1 MDKRKGI
8 ILAIVL
14 FLFVGL
20 GTYVF
25 AGGSEDLA
33 NGQGNDTTNS
43 SNDNDDKNNGQN
55 TPNDETEEG
64 ENEGEGGNSRPVN
77 GNSNSGSN
85 LVINGDEEPGDNQNI
100 GNADDAYKDVLALIE
115 NLENQI
121 EQATKKSNL
130 TDALEY
136 RDNEKVQEKLDSLT
150 DGEAKNDLKERLD
163 KINSILED
171 NEAPV
176 IAGIKDKE
184 VTNDNVSITINEA
197 NVTILLNNKEVTI
210 DELKS
215 IEEEGNY
222 KLEVIDKSFN
232 STEITFTIDK
242 TLPTANVKNGEH
254 FDSEKEIVFSDD
266 NLSKVVVENRD
277 KLHNNEEYIT
287 EYTNV
292 ENGNINV
299 TLSEDA
305 TYLIKVYDKAGN
317 EKSYWVAIDSNS
329 AEITFLDKE
338 ENELSTLTNKD
349 VTIKVYDKFLTEVTI
364 EGPNGTETYKYT
376 DKKDEYFEALNN
388 NEERIFKLTVTEDG
402 TYIVTAKDKVGH
414 SVTEVIEIDQT
425 PAKVDVS
432 YDITEL
438 TNKGITVT
446 LSSDEEIMPVD
457 AGLWNPDKKYA
468 NKLQKVYF
476 NNTDE
481 TITIVDKAGNETKVS
496 IKITNYDKE
505 APKNNAVN
513 FLINGINPEKEEIN
527 GKVYSVYYGTLSDE
541 LYGYIRTNEE
551 LKENP
556 TFTLTYGTK
565 EINLSGDD
573 VELRIEDKEEYKYL
587 YYFKYEINEEEFSKI
602 AKEEIVM
609 TVSNIVDL
617 AGNKVEGTWE
627 VLNSNRVFVDTVA
640 PEYQTLRL
648 TNVSRKDEN
657 GKWLQVASVGDIV
670 RIIVT
675 FDENPVV
682 NPTLTI
688 NDEEVG
694 QMKYDSQMKSYT
706 YNYEVTEN
714 TKNGLMQIEISNYAD
729 AVGNIGT
736 TLTNKNITSSDQNEM
751 LVDTVNPEVV
761 FANTHN
767 YNKYYDIDEL
777 SITIKDEN
785 LSEVY
790 YTWNNTDKYVNAT
803 TKLDEKYIIDNED
816 GTYTVKIPTVEG
828 RKRLHIRAIDI
839 AGNETTDYSSSGAYN
854 IDKTDPVITLYYWFD
869 DGNHKVIEPSVHN
882 YCVFAEATDTNMK
895 SITLN
900 GKEYKNG
907 ELICDTDV
915 YELKAVDKANHE
927 VPINF
932 EVDRTYG
939 TITINDTDK
948 YNTYDVTTI
957 HKYNKIK
964 SIEFSESGT
973 VRLTKDN
980 EIVYFGNDTDFA
992 YDFTDGIYKLELID
1006 KGGNNTVLMFEFDK
1020 TAPQVKELRINSSN
1034 ENKQYANETHS
1045 VGIYLTVDE
1054 KLAKDPIFKINGIE
1068 YTEYRQGDADKFQ
1081 YFLVTKLPE
1090 NTKEGELEFTIEV
1103 EDEFGNTKT
1112 FTNKDILNDVGY
1124 DKVIFDTT
1132 APELILAGTEETYDR
1147 VLRIES
1153 GTPLTLKDIT
1163 AKATDASFGEA
1174 VNVEPYK
1181 VTFYNNIDPGKD
1193 YDFSNGLDTQKPSGN
1208 RYHVYYRVTD
1218 YAGNTTEDVMLV
1230 VMSDTT
1236 PATITPNQKDNLHVE
1251 VGSEYNHVTATVT
1264 DNVDETQI
1272 IEPWEYIRFDFQ
1284 LNNTFEV
1291 YKNINTL
1298 IPGKYLAIWDYTDSS
1313 GNPST
1318 TLKRWVNVTDT
1329 TAPVVKGV
1337 SSNTTYFGSIDF
1349 EMTDN
1354 SGKFIIYY
1362 DYDHNYQSC
1371 DDLMN
1376 GEHEVFT
1383 DTTNPFKGPFFI
1395 TEDIDN
1401 VSVCVV
1407 DDSDNKTFFNNINL
1421 RKEANNETILNAIE
1435 NGGTIVL
1442 PENTTINVSTNINI
1456 PEGTTII
1463 GNDTTKLEGQLELKN
1478 SNITLKNINIYDEG
1492 SVILINKNLENIVI
1506 DGGNYITNNV
1516 GNQGMGAI
1524 RLDGISNG
1532 FEYTNDIIIKN
1543 ANIQGAIHLLNYSG
1557 SLKNISN
1564 NTITLTNNDGV
1575 SPLAGILV
1583 VTDKMT
1589 DLDAEALLNNQTKVN
1604 VNYSLNSKGEIS
1616 YYTAIQDLNWKNVS
1630 AVEVTK

>member
-64 ENEGEGGNSRPVN
+64 ENEGEGENSRPVN

-85 LVINGDEEPGDNQNI
+85 LVINGDEEPGDNHNI

-136 RDNEKVQEKLDSLT
+136 RDNEKVEEKLDSLT

-197 NVTILLNNKEVTI
+197 NITILLNNKKVTI
-210 DELKS
+210 DELKN

-277 KLHNNEEYIT
+277 KLHNNEEYVT

-317 EKSYWVAIDSNS
+317 EKSYWVAIDPDS

-338 ENELSTLTNKD
+338 ENKLSTLTNKD

-364 EGPNGTETYKYT
+364 EGPNRTETYKYT

-402 TYIVTAKDKVGH
+402 TYTVTAKDKVGH

-432 YDITEL
+432 YDITEP

-513 FLINGINPEKEEIN
+513 FQINGKNPEKEEIN
-527 GKVYSVYYGTLSDE
+527 GKVYSVYYGTLFDE

-551 LKENP
+551 LKEKP

-565 EINLSGDD
+565 EIKLSGDD

-627 VLNSNRVFVDTVA
+627 VSNSNRVFVDTVA

-675 FDENPVV
+675 FDENP
-682 NPTLTI
+682 
-688 NDEEVG
+688 
-694 QMKYDSQMKSYT
+694 
-706 YNYEVTEN
+706 NYEVTEN

-736 TLTNKNITSSDQNEM
+736 TLTNKDITSSEQNEM
-751 LVDTVNPEVV
+751 MIDTINPEVV
-761 FANTHN
+761 F
-767 YNKYYDIDEL
+767 
-777 SITIKDEN
+777 
-785 LSEVY
+785 
-790 YTWNNTDKYVNAT
+790 
-803 TKLDEKYIIDNED
+803 
-816 GTYTVKIPTVEG
+816 
-828 RKRLHIRAIDI
+828 
-839 AGNETTDYSSSGAYN
+839 
-854 IDKTDPVITLYYWFD
+854 
-869 DGNHKVIEPSVHN
+869 
-882 YCVFAEATDTNMK
+882 
-895 SITLN
+895 
-900 GKEYKNG
+900 
-907 ELICDTDV
+907 
-915 YELKAVDKANHE
+915 
-927 VPINF
+927 
-932 EVDRTYG
+932 
-939 TITINDTDK
+939 NDTDK
-948 YNTYDVTTI
+948 YNTNDVTTI
-957 HKYNKIK
+957 HKYNTIK

-980 EIVYFGNDTDFA
+980 EIVYFGNDIDFA

-1054 KLAKDPIFKINGIE
+1054 KLAKDPVFKINGIE
-1068 YTEYRQGDADKFQ
+1068 YKLTEQKEVTKG
-1081 YFLVTKLPE
+1081 YFYATTTKLPE
-1090 NTKEGELEFTIEV
+1090 NTREGELEFTIDV

-1112 FTNKDILNDVGY
+1112 FTNNDILNDVGY

-1132 APELILAGTEETYDR
+1132 APELILAGTEETYDN

-1230 VMSDTT
+1230 VMSDIT
-1236 PATITPNQKDNLHVE
+1236 PATITPNQEDNLHVE
-1251 VGSEYNHVTATVT
+1251 VGSEYNHVIATVI

-1354 SGKFIIYY
+1354 SGKFTIYY

-1383 DTTNPFKGPFFI
+1383 DTTNPFKGPFII

-1401 VSVCVV
+1401 VSVCIV

-1421 RKEANNETILNAIE
+1421 RKEANNET
-1435 NGGTIVL
+1435 
-1442 PENTTINVSTNINI
+1442 
-1456 PEGTTII
+1456 
-1463 GNDTTKLEGQLELKN
+1463 
-1478 SNITLKNINIYDEG
+1478 
-1492 SVILINKNLENIVI
+1492 
-1506 DGGNYITNNV
+1506 
-1516 GNQGMGAI
+1516 
-1524 RLDGISNG
+1524 
-1532 FEYTNDIIIKN
+1532 F
-1543 ANIQGAIHLLNYSG
+1543 
-1557 SLKNISN
+1557 
-1564 NTITLTNNDGV
+1564 
-1575 SPLAGILV
+1575 
-1583 VTDKMT
+1583 
-1589 DLDAEALLNNQTKVN
+1589 
-1604 VNYSLNSKGEIS
+1604 
-1616 YYTAIQDLNWKNVS
+1616 
-1630 AVEVTK
+1630 

>member
-33 NGQGNDTTNS
+33 KGQGNDTTNS

-55 TPNDETEEG
+55 TPNDEIKEG
-64 ENEGEGGNSRPVN
+64 ENEGEGGNSQPVSGN
-77 GNSNSGSN
+77 DNSNNNNGSN
-85 LVINGDEEPGDNQNI
+85 LVINGNKESGDNQNI

-115 NLENQI
+115 NLEKQI

-136 RDNEKVQEKLDSLT
+136 RDNEKVVEKLDQLT
-150 DGEAKNDLKERLD
+150 NGEAKNDLKERLD
-163 KINSILED
+163 NINSILED
-171 NEAPV
+171 NEAPK

-184 VTNDNVSITINEA
+184 VTKDSVSITVNEA

-210 DELKS
+210 DELKN

-222 KLEVIDKSFN
+222 KLEVSDKSFN

-254 FDSEKEIVFSDD
+254 FDSETELTFSDD

-317 EKSYWVAIDSNS
+317 EKSYWVAIDSKN

-338 ENELSTLTNKD
+338 ENKLSTLTNKD

-388 NEERIFKLTVTEDG
+388 NEERIFKLTITEDG
-402 TYIVTAKDKVGH
+402 VYTVTAKDKVGR

-432 YDITEL
+432 YDITEP

-476 NNTDE
+476 NITDE

-513 FLINGINPEKEEIN
+513 FLINGKNPEKEEIN
-527 GKVYSVYYGTLSDE
+527 GEEYNVYYGTLFDE

-587 YYFKYEINEEEFSKI
+587 YYFKYEINKEEFSKI

-688 NDEEVG
+688 NDEVVG

-706 YNYEVTEN
+706 YDYEVTEN
-714 TKNGLMQIEISNYAD
+714 TKNGLMQIAISNYAD

-736 TLTNKNITSSDQNEM
+736 TLTNKNITSRDQNEM
-751 LVDTVNPEVV
+751 LVD
-761 FANTHN
+761 
-767 YNKYYDIDEL
+767 
-777 SITIKDEN
+777 
-785 LSEVY
+785 
-790 YTWNNTDKYVNAT
+790 
-803 TKLDEKYIIDNED
+803 
-816 GTYTVKIPTVEG
+816 
-828 RKRLHIRAIDI
+828 
-839 AGNETTDYSSSGAYN
+839 
-854 IDKTDPVITLYYWFD
+854 
-869 DGNHKVIEPSVHN
+869 
-882 YCVFAEATDTNMK
+882 
-895 SITLN
+895 
-900 GKEYKNG
+900 
-907 ELICDTDV
+907 
-915 YELKAVDKANHE
+915 
-927 VPINF
+927 
-932 EVDRTYG
+932 RTYG
-939 TITINDTDK
+939 IITINDTDK

-1020 TAPQVKELRINSSN
+1020 TPPKVKELRINSSN

-1090 NTKEGELEFTIEV
+1090 NTKEGELEFTIKV
-1103 EDEFGNTKT
+1103 EDEFGNTAT

-1132 APELILAGTEETYDR
+1132 DPKLILAGTEETNDN

-1153 GTPLTLKDIT
+1153 GTSLTLKDIT

-1193 YDFSNGLDTQKPSGN
+1193 YDFLNGLDTQKPSGN

-1236 PATITPNQKDNLHVE
+1236 PATITPNQKDDLHVE
-1251 VGSEYNHVTATVT
+1251 VGSEYNHVTATVR

-1272 IEPWEYIRFDFQ
+1272 INPRIYLRFDLQ
-1284 LNNTFEV
+1284 MNPLGEEYST
-1291 YKNINTL
+1291 INTL

-1329 TAPVVKGV
+1329 STPVVTGV

-1354 SGKFIIYY
+1354 SEKFIIYY
-1362 DYDHNYQSC
+1362 DFEHNYQSC

-1421 RKEANNETILNAIE
+1421 RKETNNETILNAIE

-1442 PENTTINVSTNINI
+1442 PENTTLKVSKDINI

-1478 SNITLKNINIYDEG
+1478 SNITLKNINIYDNE

-1524 RLDGISNG
+1524 RLDGMSND
-1532 FEYTNDIIIKN
+1532 FEYTNDITIKN

-1557 SLKNISN
+1557 SLKNIN
-1564 NTITLTNNDGV
+1564 KNTITLTNNDGV
-1575 SPLAGILV
+1575 SPLAGILIT
-1583 VTDKMT
+1583 TDKTT
-1589 DLDAEALLNNQTKVN
+1589 DLDAKTLLKNQAEVN

>member
-33 NGQGNDTTNS
+33 KGQGNDTTNS

-55 TPNDETEEG
+55 TPNDEIKEG
-64 ENEGEGGNSRPVN
+64 ENEGEGGNSQPVSGN
-77 GNSNSGSN
+77 DNSNNNNGSN
-85 LVINGDEEPGDNQNI
+85 LVINGNKESGDNQNI

-115 NLENQI
+115 NLEKQI

-136 RDNEKVQEKLDSLT
+136 RDNEKVVEKLDQLT
-150 DGEAKNDLKERLD
+150 NGEAKNDLKERLD
-163 KINSILED
+163 NINSILED
-171 NEAPV
+171 NEAPK

-184 VTNDNVSITINEA
+184 VTKDSVSITVNEA

-210 DELKS
+210 DELKN

-222 KLEVIDKSFN
+222 KLEVSDKSFN

-254 FDSEKEIVFSDD
+254 FDSETELTFSDD

-317 EKSYWVAIDSNS
+317 EKSYWVAIDSKN

-338 ENELSTLTNKD
+338 ENKLSTLTNKD
-349 VTIKVYDKFLTEVTI
+349 VTIKVYDKFLTEVTV

-388 NEERIFKLTVTEDG
+388 NEERIFKLTITEDG
-402 TYIVTAKDKVGH
+402 VYTVTAKDKVGR

-432 YDITEL
+432 YDITEP

-476 NNTDE
+476 NITDE

-513 FLINGINPEKEEIN
+513 FLINGKNPEKEEIN
-527 GKVYSVYYGTLSDE
+527 GEEYNVYYGTLFDE

-587 YYFKYEINEEEFSKI
+587 YYFKYEINKEEFSKI

-688 NDEEVG
+688 NDEVVG

-706 YNYEVTEN
+706 YDYEVTEN
-714 TKNGLMQIEISNYAD
+714 TKNGLMQIAISNYAD

-736 TLTNKNITSSDQNEM
+736 TLTNKNITSRDQNEM
-751 LVDTVNPEVV
+751 LVD
-761 FANTHN
+761 
-767 YNKYYDIDEL
+767 
-777 SITIKDEN
+777 
-785 LSEVY
+785 
-790 YTWNNTDKYVNAT
+790 
-803 TKLDEKYIIDNED
+803 
-816 GTYTVKIPTVEG
+816 
-828 RKRLHIRAIDI
+828 
-839 AGNETTDYSSSGAYN
+839 
-854 IDKTDPVITLYYWFD
+854 
-869 DGNHKVIEPSVHN
+869 
-882 YCVFAEATDTNMK
+882 
-895 SITLN
+895 
-900 GKEYKNG
+900 
-907 ELICDTDV
+907 
-915 YELKAVDKANHE
+915 
-927 VPINF
+927 
-932 EVDRTYG
+932 RTYG
-939 TITINDTDK
+939 IITINDTDK

-1020 TAPQVKELRINSSN
+1020 TPPKVKELRINSSN

-1090 NTKEGELEFTIEV
+1090 NTKEGELEFTIKV
-1103 EDEFGNTKT
+1103 EDEFGNTAT

-1132 APELILAGTEETYDR
+1132 APELILAGTEETNDN

-1153 GTPLTLKDIT
+1153 GTSLTLKDIT

-1236 PATITPNQKDNLHVE
+1236 PATITPNQKDDLHVE
-1251 VGSEYNHVTATVT
+1251 VGSEYNHVTATVR

-1272 IEPWEYIRFDFQ
+1272 INPRIYLRFDLQ
-1284 LNNTFEV
+1284 MNPLGEEYST
-1291 YKNINTL
+1291 INTL

-1329 TAPVVKGV
+1329 STPVVTGV

-1354 SGKFIIYY
+1354 SEKFIIYY
-1362 DYDHNYQSC
+1362 DFEHNYQSC

-1421 RKEANNETILNAIE
+1421 RKETNNETILNAIE

-1442 PENTTINVSTNINI
+1442 PENTTLKVSKDINI

-1478 SNITLKNINIYDEG
+1478 SNITLKNINIYDNE

-1524 RLDGISNG
+1524 RLDGMSND
-1532 FEYTNDIIIKN
+1532 FEYTNDITIKN

-1557 SLKNISN
+1557 SLKNIN
-1564 NTITLTNNDGV
+1564 KNTITLTNNDGV
-1575 SPLAGILV
+1575 SPLAGILIT
-1583 VTDKMT
+1583 TDKTT
-1589 DLDAEALLNNQTKVN
+1589 DLDAKTLLKNQAEVN

>member
-33 NGQGNDTTNS
+33 KGQGNDTTNS

-55 TPNDETEEG
+55 TPNDEIKEG
-64 ENEGEGGNSRPVN
+64 ENEGEGGNSQPVSGN
-77 GNSNSGSN
+77 DNSNNNNGSN
-85 LVINGDEEPGDNQNI
+85 LVINGNKESGDNQNI

-115 NLENQI
+115 NLEKQI

-136 RDNEKVQEKLDSLT
+136 RDNEKVVEKLDQLT
-150 DGEAKNDLKERLD
+150 NGEAKNDLKERLD
-163 KINSILED
+163 NINSILED
-171 NEAPV
+171 NEAPK

-184 VTNDNVSITINEA
+184 VTKDSVSITVNEA

-210 DELKS
+210 DELKN

-222 KLEVIDKSFN
+222 KLEVSDKSFN

-242 TLPTANVKNGEH
+242 TLPTANVKNSEH
-254 FDSEKEIVFSDD
+254 FDSETELTFSDD

-317 EKSYWVAIDSNS
+317 EKSYWVAIDSKN

-338 ENELSTLTNKD
+338 ENKLSTLTNKD

-388 NEERIFKLTVTEDG
+388 NEERIFKLTITEDG
-402 TYIVTAKDKVGH
+402 VYTVTAKDKVGR

-432 YDITEL
+432 YDITEP

-476 NNTDE
+476 NITDE

-513 FLINGINPEKEEIN
+513 FLINGKNPEKEEIN
-527 GKVYSVYYGTLSDE
+527 GEEYNVYYGTLFDE

-587 YYFKYEINEEEFSKI
+587 YYFKYEINKEEFSKI

-688 NDEEVG
+688 NDEVVG

-706 YNYEVTEN
+706 YDYEVTEN
-714 TKNGLMQIEISNYAD
+714 TKNGLMQIAISNYAD

-736 TLTNKNITSSDQNEM
+736 TLTNKNITSRDQNEM
-751 LVDTVNPEVV
+751 LVD
-761 FANTHN
+761 
-767 YNKYYDIDEL
+767 
-777 SITIKDEN
+777 
-785 LSEVY
+785 
-790 YTWNNTDKYVNAT
+790 
-803 TKLDEKYIIDNED
+803 
-816 GTYTVKIPTVEG
+816 
-828 RKRLHIRAIDI
+828 
-839 AGNETTDYSSSGAYN
+839 
-854 IDKTDPVITLYYWFD
+854 
-869 DGNHKVIEPSVHN
+869 
-882 YCVFAEATDTNMK
+882 
-895 SITLN
+895 
-900 GKEYKNG
+900 
-907 ELICDTDV
+907 
-915 YELKAVDKANHE
+915 
-927 VPINF
+927 
-932 EVDRTYG
+932 RTYG
-939 TITINDTDK
+939 IITINDTDK

-1020 TAPQVKELRINSSN
+1020 TPPKVKELRINSSN

-1090 NTKEGELEFTIEV
+1090 NTKEGELEFTIKV
-1103 EDEFGNTKT
+1103 EDEFGNTAT

-1132 APELILAGTEETYDR
+1132 DPKLILAGTEETNDN

-1153 GTPLTLKDIT
+1153 GTSLTLKDIT

-1193 YDFSNGLDTQKPSGN
+1193 YDFLNGLDTQKPSGN

-1236 PATITPNQKDNLHVE
+1236 PATITPNQKDDLHVE
-1251 VGSEYNHVTATVT
+1251 VGSEYNHVTATVR

-1272 IEPWEYIRFDFQ
+1272 INPRIYLRFDLQ
-1284 LNNTFEV
+1284 MNPLGEEYST
-1291 YKNINTL
+1291 INTL

-1329 TAPVVKGV
+1329 STPVVTGV

-1354 SGKFIIYY
+1354 SEKFIIYY
-1362 DYDHNYQSC
+1362 DFEHNYQSC

-1421 RKEANNETILNAIE
+1421 RKETNNETILNAIE

-1442 PENTTINVSTNINI
+1442 PENTTLKVSKDINI

-1478 SNITLKNINIYDEG
+1478 SNITLKNINIYDNE

-1524 RLDGISNG
+1524 RLDGMSND
-1532 FEYTNDIIIKN
+1532 FEYTNDITIKN

-1557 SLKNISN
+1557 SLKNIN
-1564 NTITLTNNDGV
+1564 KNTITLTNNDGV
-1575 SPLAGILV
+1575 SPLAGILIT
-1583 VTDKMT
+1583 TDKTT
-1589 DLDAEALLNNQTKVN
+1589 DLDAKTLLKNQAEVN

-1616 YYTAIQDLNWKNVS
+1616 YYTAIHDLNWKNVS

>member
-33 NGQGNDTTNS
+33 KGQGNDTTNS

-55 TPNDETEEG
+55 TPNDEIKEG
-64 ENEGEGGNSRPVN
+64 ENEGEGGNSQPVSGN
-77 GNSNSGSN
+77 DNSNNNNGSN
-85 LVINGDEEPGDNQNI
+85 LVINGNKESGDNQNI

-115 NLENQI
+115 NLEKQI

-136 RDNEKVQEKLDSLT
+136 RDNEKVEEKLDQLT
-150 DGEAKNDLKERLD
+150 NGEAKNDLKERLD
-163 KINSILED
+163 NINSILED
-171 NEAPV
+171 NEAPK

-184 VTNDNVSITINEA
+184 VTKDSVSITVNEA

-210 DELKS
+210 DELKN

-222 KLEVIDKSFN
+222 KLEVFDKSFN

-317 EKSYWVAIDSNS
+317 EKSYWVAIDSKN

-338 ENELSTLTNKD
+338 ENKLSTLTNKD

-388 NEERIFKLTVTEDG
+388 NEERIFKLTITEDG
-402 TYIVTAKDKVGH
+402 VYTVTAKDKVGR

-432 YDITEL
+432 YDITEP

-476 NNTDE
+476 NITDE

-513 FLINGINPEKEEIN
+513 FLINGKNPEKEEIN
-527 GKVYSVYYGTLSDE
+527 GEEYNVYYGTLFDE

-587 YYFKYEINEEEFSKI
+587 YYFKYEINKEEFSKI

-688 NDEEVG
+688 NDEVVG

-706 YNYEVTEN
+706 YDYEVTEN
-714 TKNGLMQIEISNYAD
+714 TKNGLMQIAISNYAD

-736 TLTNKNITSSDQNEM
+736 TLTNKNITSRDQNKM
-751 LVDTVNPEVV
+751 L
-761 FANTHN
+761 
-767 YNKYYDIDEL
+767 
-777 SITIKDEN
+777 
-785 LSEVY
+785 
-790 YTWNNTDKYVNAT
+790 
-803 TKLDEKYIIDNED
+803 
-816 GTYTVKIPTVEG
+816 
-828 RKRLHIRAIDI
+828 
-839 AGNETTDYSSSGAYN
+839 
-854 IDKTDPVITLYYWFD
+854 
-869 DGNHKVIEPSVHN
+869 
-882 YCVFAEATDTNMK
+882 
-895 SITLN
+895 
-900 GKEYKNG
+900 
-907 ELICDTDV
+907 
-915 YELKAVDKANHE
+915 
-927 VPINF
+927 
-932 EVDRTYG
+932 VDRTYG
-939 TITINDTDK
+939 IITINDTDK

-1020 TAPQVKELRINSSN
+1020 TPPKVKELRINSSN

-1090 NTKEGELEFTIEV
+1090 NTKEGELEFTIKV
-1103 EDEFGNTKT
+1103 EDEFGNSAT
-1112 FTNKDILNDVGY
+1112 FANKDILNDVGY

-1132 APELILAGTEETYDR
+1132 DPKLILAGTEETNDN

-1193 YDFSNGLDTQKPSGN
+1193 YDFLNGLDTQKPSGN

-1236 PATITPNQKDNLHVE
+1236 PATITPNQKDDLHVE
-1251 VGSEYNHVTATVT
+1251 VGSEYNHVTATVR

-1272 IEPWEYIRFDFQ
+1272 INPRIYLRFDLQ
-1284 LNNTFEV
+1284 MNPLGEEYST
-1291 YKNINTL
+1291 INTL

-1329 TAPVVKGV
+1329 STPVVTGV

-1354 SGKFIIYY
+1354 SEKFIIYY
-1362 DYDHNYQSC
+1362 DFEHNYQSC

-1421 RKEANNETILNAIE
+1421 RKETNNETILNAIE

-1442 PENTTINVSTNINI
+1442 PENTTLKVSKDINI

-1478 SNITLKNINIYDEG
+1478 SNITLKNINIYDNE

-1524 RLDGISNG
+1524 RLDGMSND

-1557 SLKNISN
+1557 SLKNIN
-1564 NTITLTNNDGV
+1564 KNTITLTNNDGV
-1575 SPLAGILV
+1575 SPLAGILIT
-1583 VTDKMT
+1583 TDKTT
-1589 DLDAEALLNNQTKVN
+1589 DLDAKTLLKNQAEVN

>member
-33 NGQGNDTTNS
+33 KGQGNDTTNS

-55 TPNDETEEG
+55 TPNDEIKEG
-64 ENEGEGGNSRPVN
+64 ENEGEGGNSQPVSGN
-77 GNSNSGSN
+77 DNSNNNNGSN
-85 LVINGDEEPGDNQNI
+85 LVINGNKESGDNQNI

-115 NLENQI
+115 NLEKQI

-136 RDNEKVQEKLDSLT
+136 RDNEKVVEKLDQLT
-150 DGEAKNDLKERLD
+150 NGEAKNDLKERLD
-163 KINSILED
+163 NINSILED
-171 NEAPV
+171 NEAPK

-184 VTNDNVSITINEA
+184 VTKDSVSITVNEA

-210 DELKS
+210 DELKN

-222 KLEVIDKSFN
+222 KLEVSDKSFN

-254 FDSEKEIVFSDD
+254 FDSETELTFSDD

-317 EKSYWVAIDSNS
+317 EKSYWVAIDSKN

-338 ENELSTLTNKD
+338 ENKLSTLTNKD

-388 NEERIFKLTVTEDG
+388 NEERIFKLTITEDG
-402 TYIVTAKDKVGH
+402 VYTVTAKDKVGR

-432 YDITEL
+432 YDITEP

-476 NNTDE
+476 NITDE

-513 FLINGINPEKEEIN
+513 FLINGKNPEKEEIN
-527 GKVYSVYYGTLSDE
+527 GEEYNVYYGTLFDE

-587 YYFKYEINEEEFSKI
+587 YYFKYEINKEEFSKI

-688 NDEEVG
+688 NDEVVG

-706 YNYEVTEN
+706 YDYEVTEN
-714 TKNGLMQIEISNYAD
+714 TKNGLMQIAISNYAD

-736 TLTNKNITSSDQNEM
+736 TLTNKNITSRDQNEM
-751 LVDTVNPEVV
+751 LVD
-761 FANTHN
+761 
-767 YNKYYDIDEL
+767 
-777 SITIKDEN
+777 
-785 LSEVY
+785 
-790 YTWNNTDKYVNAT
+790 
-803 TKLDEKYIIDNED
+803 
-816 GTYTVKIPTVEG
+816 
-828 RKRLHIRAIDI
+828 
-839 AGNETTDYSSSGAYN
+839 
-854 IDKTDPVITLYYWFD
+854 
-869 DGNHKVIEPSVHN
+869 
-882 YCVFAEATDTNMK
+882 
-895 SITLN
+895 
-900 GKEYKNG
+900 
-907 ELICDTDV
+907 
-915 YELKAVDKANHE
+915 
-927 VPINF
+927 
-932 EVDRTYG
+932 RTYG
-939 TITINDTDK
+939 IITINDTDK

-1020 TAPQVKELRINSSN
+1020 TPPKVKELRINSSN

-1090 NTKEGELEFTIEV
+1090 NTKEGELEFTIKV
-1103 EDEFGNTKT
+1103 EDEFGNTAT

-1132 APELILAGTEETYDR
+1132 DPKLILAGTEETNDN

-1153 GTPLTLKDIT
+1153 GTSLTLKDIT

-1236 PATITPNQKDNLHVE
+1236 PATITPNQKDDLHVE
-1251 VGSEYNHVTATVT
+1251 VGSEYNHVTATVR

-1272 IEPWEYIRFDFQ
+1272 INPRIYLRFDLQ
-1284 LNNTFEV
+1284 MNPLGEEYST
-1291 YKNINTL
+1291 INTL

-1329 TAPVVKGV
+1329 STPVVTGV

-1354 SGKFIIYY
+1354 SEKFIIYY
-1362 DYDHNYQSC
+1362 DFEHNYQSC

-1421 RKEANNETILNAIE
+1421 RKETNNETILNAIE

-1442 PENTTINVSTNINI
+1442 PENTTLKVSKDINI

-1478 SNITLKNINIYDEG
+1478 SNITLKNINIYDNE

-1524 RLDGISNG
+1524 RLDGMSND
-1532 FEYTNDIIIKN
+1532 FEYTNDITIKN

-1557 SLKNISN
+1557 SLKNIN
-1564 NTITLTNNDGV
+1564 KNTITLTNNDGV
-1575 SPLAGILV
+1575 SPLAGILIT
-1583 VTDKMT
+1583 TDKTT
-1589 DLDAEALLNNQTKVN
+1589 DLDAKTLLKNQAEVN

>member
-1 MDKRKGI
+1 
-8 ILAIVL
+8 
-14 FLFVGL
+14 
-20 GTYVF
+20 
-25 AGGSEDLA
+25 
-33 NGQGNDTTNS
+33 
-43 SNDNDDKNNGQN
+43 
-55 TPNDETEEG
+55 
-64 ENEGEGGNSRPVN
+64 
-77 GNSNSGSN
+77 
-85 LVINGDEEPGDNQNI
+85 
-100 GNADDAYKDVLALIE
+100 
-115 NLENQI
+115 
-121 EQATKKSNL
+121 
-130 TDALEY
+130 
-136 RDNEKVQEKLDSLT
+136 
-150 DGEAKNDLKERLD
+150 
-163 KINSILED
+163 
-171 NEAPV
+171 
-176 IAGIKDKE
+176 
-184 VTNDNVSITINEA
+184 
-197 NVTILLNNKEVTI
+197 
-210 DELKS
+210 
-215 IEEEGNY
+215 
-222 KLEVIDKSFN
+222 
-232 STEITFTIDK
+232 
-242 TLPTANVKNGEH
+242 
-254 FDSEKEIVFSDD
+254 
-266 NLSKVVVENRD
+266 
-277 KLHNNEEYIT
+277 
-287 EYTNV
+287 
-292 ENGNINV
+292 
-299 TLSEDA
+299 
-305 TYLIKVYDKAGN
+305 
-317 EKSYWVAIDSNS
+317 
-329 AEITFLDKE
+329 
-338 ENELSTLTNKD
+338 
-349 VTIKVYDKFLTEVTI
+349 
-364 EGPNGTETYKYT
+364 
-376 DKKDEYFEALNN
+376 
-388 NEERIFKLTVTEDG
+388 
-402 TYIVTAKDKVGH
+402 
-414 SVTEVIEIDQT
+414 
-425 PAKVDVS
+425 
-432 YDITEL
+432 
-438 TNKGITVT
+438 
-446 LSSDEEIMPVD
+446 
-457 AGLWNPDKKYA
+457 
-468 NKLQKVYF
+468 
-476 NNTDE
+476 
-481 TITIVDKAGNETKVS
+481 
-496 IKITNYDKE
+496 
-505 APKNNAVN
+505 
-513 FLINGINPEKEEIN
+513 
-527 GKVYSVYYGTLSDE
+527 
-541 LYGYIRTNEE
+541 
-551 LKENP
+551 
-556 TFTLTYGTK
+556 
-565 EINLSGDD
+565 
-573 VELRIEDKEEYKYL
+573 
-587 YYFKYEINEEEFSKI
+587 
-602 AKEEIVM
+602 
-609 TVSNIVDL
+609 
-617 AGNKVEGTWE
+617 
-627 VLNSNRVFVDTVA
+627 
-640 PEYQTLRL
+640 
-648 TNVSRKDEN
+648 
-657 GKWLQVASVGDIV
+657 
-670 RIIVT
+670 
-675 FDENPVV
+675 
-682 NPTLTI
+682 
-688 NDEEVG
+688 
-694 QMKYDSQMKSYT
+694 
-706 YNYEVTEN
+706 
-714 TKNGLMQIEISNYAD
+714 
-729 AVGNIGT
+729 
-736 TLTNKNITSSDQNEM
+736 M

-839 AGNETTDYSSSGAYN
+839 AGNETTAYSSSGAYN
-854 IDKTDPVITLYYWFD
+854 IDKTEPEITLYYWFS
-869 DGNHKVIEPSVHN
+869 DGNHKVIKPSVHN

-900 GKEYKNG
+900 DKEYKNG

-957 HKYNKIK
+957 HKYNEIK

-1132 APELILAGTEETYDR
+1132 A
-1147 VLRIES
+1147 
-1153 GTPLTLKDIT
+1153 
-1163 AKATDASFGEA
+1163 
-1174 VNVEPYK
+1174 
-1181 VTFYNNIDPGKD
+1181 
-1193 YDFSNGLDTQKPSGN
+1193 
-1208 RYHVYYRVTD
+1208 
-1218 YAGNTTEDVMLV
+1218 
-1230 VMSDTT
+1230 
-1236 PATITPNQKDNLHVE
+1236 ATIKPNQKDNLHVE

-1264 DNVDETQI
+1264 DNVDKTQI

-1362 DYDHNYQSC
+1362 DFEHNYQSC
-1371 DDLMN
+1371 DELMN
-1376 GEHEVFT
+1376 GEHKVFT
-1383 DTTNPFKGPFFI
+1383 DTTNPFKGPFII

-1442 PENTTINVSTNINI
+1442 PENTTLKVSKDINI

-1532 FEYTNDIIIKN
+1532 FEYTNNIIIKN

-1589 DLDAEALLNNQTKVN
+1589 DLDAETLLKNQSKLN

-1616 YYTAIQDLNWKNVS
+1616 YYTAIQELNWKNVS

>member
-136 RDNEKVQEKLDSLT
+136 RDNEKVEEKLDSLT

-171 NEAPV
+171 NKAPE

-184 VTNDNVSITINEA
+184 VIKDSVSITINEA

-210 DELKS
+210 DELKN
-215 IEEEGNY
+215 IDEEGNY

-254 FDSEKEIVFSDD
+254 FDSETELTFSDD
-266 NLSKVVVENRD
+266 NLSKVIVENRD
-277 KLHNNEEYIT
+277 KLHNNEEYVT

-292 ENGNINV
+292 ENGNINL

-317 EKSYWVAIDSNS
+317 EKSYWVAIDPDS

-338 ENELSTLTNKD
+338 ENKLSTLTNKD

-364 EGPNGTETYKYT
+364 KGPNGTETYKYT

-402 TYIVTAKDKVGH
+402 TYTVTAKDKVGH

-432 YDITEL
+432 YDITEP

-513 FLINGINPEKEEIN
+513 FQINGKNPEKEEIN
-527 GKVYSVYYGTLSDE
+527 GEKYSVYYGTLSDE

-617 AGNKVEGTWE
+617 AGNKVEGIWE
-627 VLNSNRVFVDTVA
+627 VSNSNRVFVDTVA

-688 NDEEVG
+688 NGEVVG
-694 QMKYDSQMKSYT
+694 EMKYDSQMKSYT

-751 LVDTVNPEVV
+751 LVDTINPEVV
-761 FANTHN
+761 F
-767 YNKYYDIDEL
+767 
-777 SITIKDEN
+777 
-785 LSEVY
+785 
-790 YTWNNTDKYVNAT
+790 
-803 TKLDEKYIIDNED
+803 
-816 GTYTVKIPTVEG
+816 
-828 RKRLHIRAIDI
+828 
-839 AGNETTDYSSSGAYN
+839 
-854 IDKTDPVITLYYWFD
+854 
-869 DGNHKVIEPSVHN
+869 
-882 YCVFAEATDTNMK
+882 
-895 SITLN
+895 
-900 GKEYKNG
+900 
-907 ELICDTDV
+907 
-915 YELKAVDKANHE
+915 
-927 VPINF
+927 
-932 EVDRTYG
+932 
-939 TITINDTDK
+939 NDTDK
-948 YNTYDVTTI
+948 YNTNDVTTI
-957 HKYNKIK
+957 HKYNTIK

-1103 EDEFGNTKT
+1103 EDEFGNPAT
-1112 FTNKDILNDVGY
+1112 FTNNDILNDVGY

-1132 APELILAGTEETYDR
+1132 APELILAGTEETYDN

-1181 VTFYNNIDPGKD
+1181 VTFYNNINPGKD

-1251 VGSEYNHVTATVT
+1251 VGSEYNHVIATVI
-1264 DNVDETQI
+1264 DNVDETKI

-1291 YKNINTL
+1291 YKNINTS

-1376 GEHEVFT
+1376 GEHKVFT
-1383 DTTNPFKGPFFI
+1383 DTTNPFKRPFII

-1421 RKEANNETILNAIE
+1421 RKEANNET
-1435 NGGTIVL
+1435 
-1442 PENTTINVSTNINI
+1442 
-1456 PEGTTII
+1456 
-1463 GNDTTKLEGQLELKN
+1463 
-1478 SNITLKNINIYDEG
+1478 
-1492 SVILINKNLENIVI
+1492 
-1506 DGGNYITNNV
+1506 
-1516 GNQGMGAI
+1516 
-1524 RLDGISNG
+1524 
-1532 FEYTNDIIIKN
+1532 F
-1543 ANIQGAIHLLNYSG
+1543 
-1557 SLKNISN
+1557 
-1564 NTITLTNNDGV
+1564 
-1575 SPLAGILV
+1575 
-1583 VTDKMT
+1583 
-1589 DLDAEALLNNQTKVN
+1589 
-1604 VNYSLNSKGEIS
+1604 
-1616 YYTAIQDLNWKNVS
+1616 
-1630 AVEVTK
+1630 

>member
-33 NGQGNDTTNS
+33 KGQGNDTTNS

-55 TPNDETEEG
+55 TPNDEIKEG
-64 ENEGEGGNSRPVN
+64 ENEGEGGNSQPVSGN
-77 GNSNSGSN
+77 DNSNNNNGSN
-85 LVINGDEEPGDNQNI
+85 LVINGNKESGDNQNI

-115 NLENQI
+115 NLEKQI

-136 RDNEKVQEKLDSLT
+136 RDNEKVVEKLDQLT
-150 DGEAKNDLKERLD
+150 NGEAKNDLKERLD
-163 KINSILED
+163 NINSILED
-171 NEAPV
+171 NEAPK

-184 VTNDNVSITINEA
+184 VTKDSVSITVNEA

-210 DELKS
+210 DELKN

-222 KLEVIDKSFN
+222 KLEVSDKSFN

-242 TLPTANVKNGEH
+242 TLPTANVKNSEH
-254 FDSEKEIVFSDD
+254 FDSETELTFSDD

-317 EKSYWVAIDSNS
+317 EKSYWVAIDSKN

-338 ENELSTLTNKD
+338 ENKLSTLTNKD

-388 NEERIFKLTVTEDG
+388 NEERIFKLTITEDG
-402 TYIVTAKDKVGH
+402 VYTVTAKDKVGR

-432 YDITEL
+432 YDITEP

-476 NNTDE
+476 NITDE

-513 FLINGINPEKEEIN
+513 FLINGKNPEKEEIN
-527 GKVYSVYYGTLSDE
+527 GEEYNVYYGTLFDE

-587 YYFKYEINEEEFSKI
+587 YYFKYEINKEEFSKI

-688 NDEEVG
+688 NDEVVG

-706 YNYEVTEN
+706 YDYEVTEN
-714 TKNGLMQIEISNYAD
+714 TKNGLMQIAISNYAD

-736 TLTNKNITSSDQNEM
+736 TLTNKNITSRDQNEM
-751 LVDTVNPEVV
+751 LVD
-761 FANTHN
+761 
-767 YNKYYDIDEL
+767 
-777 SITIKDEN
+777 
-785 LSEVY
+785 
-790 YTWNNTDKYVNAT
+790 
-803 TKLDEKYIIDNED
+803 
-816 GTYTVKIPTVEG
+816 
-828 RKRLHIRAIDI
+828 
-839 AGNETTDYSSSGAYN
+839 
-854 IDKTDPVITLYYWFD
+854 
-869 DGNHKVIEPSVHN
+869 
-882 YCVFAEATDTNMK
+882 
-895 SITLN
+895 
-900 GKEYKNG
+900 
-907 ELICDTDV
+907 
-915 YELKAVDKANHE
+915 
-927 VPINF
+927 
-932 EVDRTYG
+932 RTYG
-939 TITINDTDK
+939 IITINDTDK

-1020 TAPQVKELRINSSN
+1020 TPPKVKELRINSSN

-1090 NTKEGELEFTIEV
+1090 NTKEGELEFTIKV
-1103 EDEFGNTKT
+1103 EDEFGNTAT

-1132 APELILAGTEETYDR
+1132 DPKLILAGTEETNDN

-1153 GTPLTLKDIT
+1153 GTSLTLKDIT

-1193 YDFSNGLDTQKPSGN
+1193 YDFLNGLDTQKPSGN

-1236 PATITPNQKDNLHVE
+1236 PATITPNQKDDLHVE
-1251 VGSEYNHVTATVT
+1251 VGSEYNHVTATVR

-1272 IEPWEYIRFDFQ
+1272 INPRIYLRFDLQ
-1284 LNNTFEV
+1284 MNPLGEEYST
-1291 YKNINTL
+1291 INTL

-1329 TAPVVKGV
+1329 STPVVTGV

-1354 SGKFIIYY
+1354 SEKFIIYY
-1362 DYDHNYQSC
+1362 DFEHNYQSC

-1421 RKEANNETILNAIE
+1421 RKETNNETILNAIE

-1442 PENTTINVSTNINI
+1442 PENTTLKVSKDINI

-1478 SNITLKNINIYDEG
+1478 SNITLKNINIYDNE

-1524 RLDGISNG
+1524 RLDGMSND
-1532 FEYTNDIIIKN
+1532 FEYTNDITIKN

-1557 SLKNISN
+1557 SLKNIN
-1564 NTITLTNNDGV
+1564 KNTITLTNNDGV
-1575 SPLAGILV
+1575 SPLAGILIT
-1583 VTDKMT
+1583 TDKTT
-1589 DLDAEALLNNQTKVN
+1589 DLDAKTLLKNQAEVN

>member
-33 NGQGNDTTNS
+33 NGQGNDTTSS

-85 LVINGDEEPGDNQNI
+85 LVINGDEESGDNQNI
-100 GNADDAYKDVLALIE
+100 GNADDAFKDVLALIE

-136 RDNEKVQEKLDSLT
+136 RDNEKVEEKLDSLT

-184 VTNDNVSITINEA
+184 VTKDNVSITINEA

-210 DELKS
+210 DELKN

-402 TYIVTAKDKVGH
+402 TYTVTAKDKVGH

-432 YDITEL
+432 YDITEP

-527 GKVYSVYYGTLSDE
+527 GEKYSVYYGTLFDE

-627 VLNSNRVFVDTVA
+627 VSNSNRVFVDTV
-640 PEYQTLRL
+640 
-648 TNVSRKDEN
+648 
-657 GKWLQVASVGDIV
+657 
-670 RIIVT
+670 
-675 FDENPVV
+675 
-682 NPTLTI
+682 
-688 NDEEVG
+688 
-694 QMKYDSQMKSYT
+694 
-706 YNYEVTEN
+706 
-714 TKNGLMQIEISNYAD
+714 
-729 AVGNIGT
+729 
-736 TLTNKNITSSDQNEM
+736 
-751 LVDTVNPEVV
+751 
-761 FANTHN
+761 
-767 YNKYYDIDEL
+767 
-777 SITIKDEN
+777 
-785 LSEVY
+785 
-790 YTWNNTDKYVNAT
+790 
-803 TKLDEKYIIDNED
+803 
-816 GTYTVKIPTVEG
+816 
-828 RKRLHIRAIDI
+828 
-839 AGNETTDYSSSGAYN
+839 
-854 IDKTDPVITLYYWFD
+854 
-869 DGNHKVIEPSVHN
+869 
-882 YCVFAEATDTNMK
+882 
-895 SITLN
+895 
-900 GKEYKNG
+900 
-907 ELICDTDV
+907 
-915 YELKAVDKANHE
+915 
-927 VPINF
+927 
-932 EVDRTYG
+932 
-939 TITINDTDK
+939 
-948 YNTYDVTTI
+948 
-957 HKYNKIK
+957 
-964 SIEFSESGT
+964 
-973 VRLTKDN
+973 
-980 EIVYFGNDTDFA
+980 
-992 YDFTDGIYKLELID
+992 
-1006 KGGNNTVLMFEFDK
+1006 
-1020 TAPQVKELRINSSN
+1020 APQVKELRINSSN

-1174 VNVEPYK
+1174 VNVKPYK
-1181 VTFYNNIDPGKD
+1181 VTFYNNINPGKD

-1236 PATITPNQKDNLHVE
+1236 AATIKPNQKDNLHVE

-1264 DNVDETQI
+1264 DNVDKTQI

-1362 DYDHNYQSC
+1362 DFEHNYQSC
-1371 DDLMN
+1371 DELMN
-1376 GEHEVFT
+1376 GDHELFT
-1383 DTTNPFKGPFFI
+1383 DTTNPFNEPYTI
-1395 TEDIDN
+1395 TKDIDN

-1407 DDSDNKTFFNNINL
+1407 DDSGNKTFFNNINL

-1478 SNITLKNINIYDEG
+1478 SNITLKNINIYDNG

-1524 RLDGISNG
+1524 RLDGMSNG

-1575 SPLAGILV
+1575 SSLAGILIT
-1583 VTDKMT
+1583 TDKTT
-1589 DLDAEALLNNQTKVN
+1589 DLDAEALLKNQTKVN
-1604 VNYSLNSKGEIS
+1604 VNYSLDNEGRTS
-1616 YYTAIQDLNWKNVS
+1616 YYTAIQDLNWKNVL